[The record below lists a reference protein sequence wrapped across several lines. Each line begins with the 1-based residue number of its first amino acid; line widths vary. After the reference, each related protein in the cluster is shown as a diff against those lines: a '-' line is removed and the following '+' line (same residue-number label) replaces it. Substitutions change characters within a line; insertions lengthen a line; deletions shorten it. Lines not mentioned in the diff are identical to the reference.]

1 MLSRV
6 LRAEY
11 AAQAR
16 EVIESQAASLTRP
29 AACQAAES
37 KRPSWQL
44 GRRVSQGWL
53 TSYLHHRAEAPD
65 DLLQAASDLA

>member
-16 EVIESQAASLTRP
+16 EVIGSQAASLTRP

-37 KRPSWQL
+37 NDQAGSL
-44 GRRVSQGWL
+44 V
-53 TSYLHHRAEAPD
+53 AESAK
-65 DLLQAASDLA
+65 AG